1 MVNAP
6 SSAPKTMALKTRAV
20 TKVEVDALSA
30 SSMPGEFD
38 LQVRTRL
45 SAYVRGMYMMELT

>member
-1 MVNAP
+1 MNAA
-6 SSAPKTMALKTRAV
+6 SSAPKTIALKTRAV

-38 LQVRTRL
+38 LQMRTRL
-45 SAYVRGMYMMELT
+45 SA